1 MHFIWAVGQ
10 DKAGSRQSWAQHQLS
25 WSHSWVVIREIPQ
38 SKIHQCCGMR
48 LCKLAK
54 FVMFCFTVGTCR
66 YGDYSPLLKLWIR
79 SEARRVNMCQEENA
93 NVVVFV
99 GFLVFGHAAF
109 LIFFNCPQVFRARER
124 ILGPIW
130 DLVNFFYKF
139 DHRWKHLSSQHLSY
153 SGPRN
158 TCILTKLVFS
168 PVYLRTP
175 QR

>member
-99 GFLVFGHAAF
+99 GFLAFGLAAF
-109 LIFFNCPQVFRARER
+109 LIFFYCPQVSRARER

-130 DLVNFFYKF
+130 DLVNFLFCPQMEAP
-139 DHRWKHLSSQHLSY
+139 QHLSY
-153 SGPRN
+153 SEPRN